1 MTQSDLRIIAFTHAG
16 GNKFSFQMFSKRFN
30 DFSTIEYRRR
40 ELRIKESSSLDIKE
54 LLDDLLKHVKKEINS
69 CDDYIIYGHSMG
81 ALMGY
86 LICQKIEEL
95 ALQKPLKL
103 VVSGKKAPFVE
114 REKISHLP
122 DKIFW
127 EEIIKLGGVPDE
139 LQDYPELVD
148 YYTPILKAD
157 FRIVENYKYIKKEK
171 LTIPIDVFY
180 GSEEATKEEMNG
192 WKDETTSEVTITQ
205 MEGNHFFIFDHVDF
219 FTNYFKTL
227 KKLLIHNH
235 A

>member
-205 MEGNHFFIFDHVDF
+205 MEGNHFFIFKHVDF
-219 FTNYFKTL
+219 FINYFKNIEETI
-227 KKLLIHNH
+227 KL
-235 A
+235 